1 MVSGAGAICAGAAGA
16 TGAGAGAAGAA
27 EGVAAG
33 DGAGGGAVVA
43 AAGALIAEV
52 SEDPLQSSLGRMAS
66 FFEK

>member
-16 TGAGAGAAGAA
+16 A
-27 EGVAAG
+27 EGVTAGG

-43 AAGALIAEV
+43 AAEAAGALIAEV